1 MQSQHVEIVASAV
14 EAVARSL
21 VPSEVHRVA
30 ATQRGARLPVRFE
43 SIEDEACTPYPAHPE
58 ALHTVILFS
67 GGVVHGSL
75 DTTHLQ

>member
-1 MQSQHVEIVASAV
+1 MQSQHVEIVPSAV

-43 SIEDEACTPYPAHPE
+43 SIEDEARTASPANTE
-58 ALHTVILFS
+58 ELHTVLLIS
-67 GGVVHGSL
+67 GGAVHGRQ